1 MDHYQL
7 SIYDFLQDGEVLDSR
22 QFKYQEVPPSET
34 LPQVDEAQEVI
45 KGSVV
50 EKDTKMMLDSIML
63 HVKTPSSDLDTQIPT
78 EGTDLPLFSVGD
90 VLTVRQASDVYSY
103 QNENYDW
110 IKTYEGK
117 SAKVL
122 SFDGKSY
129 ECEVVDTIK
138 LILRFYPNELE

>member
-1 MDHYQL
+1 MQYNQL
-7 SIYDFLQDGEVLDSR
+7 SIYDFLQDGEFLDSR
-22 QFKYQEVPPSET
+22 QCKSQEVTPSET
-34 LPQVDEAQEVI
+34 LPQVDEAQEVT

-63 HVKTPSSDLDTQIPT
+63 PIKTPSSDLDTQIPT
-78 EGTDLPLFSVGD
+78 EDTDLPLFSVGD
-90 VLTVRQASDVYSY
+90 VLTVRQASEVYSY